1 MKNIENKLIKII
13 SARNVN
19 ELPLLKDLKEK
30 LAYKDNSD
38 FCEDFTV
45 AFMEIA
51 YKEITIKDGT
61 VITLVENNCFNDY
74 YHKYFYYIKDI
85 NTYICMDCGLRQK
98 SYQYNS
104 NEEKILLPADWNG
117 EGVKAY
123 LQKREEKIENKRK
136 DSILM
141 QEEQIKLNASC
152 YNCMYKQ
159 DGECCLLNNELFS
172 SNECEDWSS
181 CD

>member
-1 MKNIENKLIKII
+1 M
-13 SARNVN
+13 
-19 ELPLLKDLKEK
+19 
-30 LAYKDNSD
+30 
-38 FCEDFTV
+38 
-45 AFMEIA
+45 
-51 YKEITIKDGT
+51 
-61 VITLVENNCFNDY
+61 VITLVENNCFNDN
-74 YHKYFYYIKDI
+74 YHNYFYYIKDI

-104 NEEKILLPADWNG
+104 NEEKILLPADWND

-123 LQKREEKIENKRK
+123 LQKREEKIECKRK

-141 QEEQIKLNASC
+141 QEKQIRLNSSC

-159 DGECCLLNNELFS
+159 DGECILGNELFS
-172 SNECEDWSS
+172 STCEDWSS

>member
-1 MKNIENKLIKII
+1 MKNIENKIIKII
-13 SARNVN
+13 LGTRNIN

-38 FCEDFTV
+38 FYEDFTV

-61 VITLVENNCFNDY
+61 VITLVENNCFNNRS
-74 YHKYFYYIKDI
+74 HWYFYYIKDI
-85 NTYICMDCGLRQK
+85 DTYICLECGLRQK
-98 SYQYNS
+98 LHEYPDG
-104 NEEKILLPADWNG
+104 KVLLPANWEENRI
-117 EGVKAY
+117 KTY
-123 LQKREEKIENKRK
+123 LKKMEEKIENKRK

-141 QEEQIKLNASC
+141 QEEQIRLNASC

-159 DGECCLLNNELFS
+159 DGECLLGNELFT
-172 SNECEDWSS
+172 SNKCEDWSS

>member
-141 QEEQIKLNASC
+141 QEEQKS
-152 YNCMYKQ
+152 
-159 DGECCLLNNELFS
+159 
-172 SNECEDWSS
+172 
-181 CD
+181 

>member
-1 MKNIENKLIKII
+1 MKNIENKIIKII
-13 SARNVN
+13 LGTRNIN
-19 ELPLLKDLKEK
+19 DLPLLKDLKEK

-45 AFMEIA
+45 VFMEIA

-61 VITLVENNCFNDY
+61 VITLVENNCFNNRS
-74 YHKYFYYIKDI
+74 HWYFYYIKDI
-85 NTYICMDCGLRQK
+85 DTYICLECGLRQK

-141 QEEQIKLNASC
+141 
-152 YNCMYKQ
+152 
-159 DGECCLLNNELFS
+159 
-172 SNECEDWSS
+172 
-181 CD
+181 

>member
-1 MKNIENKLIKII
+1 MKNIENKIIKII
-13 SARNVN
+13 LGTRNIN

-45 AFMEIA
+45 AFMEEIA

-61 VITLVENNCFNDY
+61 VITLVENNCFNDN
-74 YHKYFYYIKDI
+74 YHNYFYYIKDI

-104 NEEKILLPADWNG
+104 NEEKN
-117 EGVKAY
+117 
-123 LQKREEKIENKRK
+123 
-136 DSILM
+136 
-141 QEEQIKLNASC
+141 
-152 YNCMYKQ
+152 
-159 DGECCLLNNELFS
+159 
-172 SNECEDWSS
+172 
-181 CD
+181 

>member
-1 MKNIENKLIKII
+1 MKNIENELIKII
-13 SARNVN
+13 SNTKNIN

-38 FCEDFTV
+38 FNEDFTI

-61 VITLVENNCFNDY
+61 VITLVENNCFNNKS
-74 YHKYFYYIKDI
+74 HWYFYYIKDI
-85 NTYICMDCGLRQK
+85 DTYICMDCGLRQK
-98 SYQYNS
+98 LHQYDS
-104 NEEKILLPADWNG
+104 NEEKILLSSDWNE
-117 EGVKAY
+117 EGIKTY
-123 LQKREEKIENKRK
+123 LQKREEKIERKRK

-141 QEEQIKLNASC
+141 QEEQIRLNASC

-159 DGECCLLNNELFS
+159 DGECLLSNELFS
-172 SNECEDWSS
+172 SNECKDWSS